1 MKKAYLLLIAMAAL
15 LMACNTHKG
24 FVSSPSQNQD
34 PKVDLGYTYANSDI
48 HAGSAS
54 TLKTKNEVG
63 SLSEFMRKVPGL
75 LVYGNGQNATIRVR
89 AVTNSFYGNNDP
101 LFIID
106 GTRVG
111 NSFSTVA
118 GMLSA
123 GEVERVTV
131 LKDPSDTG
139 IYGFAG
145 SNGVIIIRTKK
156 K

>member
-1 MKKAYLLLIAMAAL
+1 MKKAYLLFITIAAL
-15 LMACNTHKG
+15 LMACN
-24 FVSSPSQNQD
+24 SQRVVTSGSQMQD
-34 PKVDLGYTYANSDI
+34 PKIDLGYTYANSAN
-48 HAGSAS
+48 HTGSAS

-75 LVYGNGQNATIRVR
+75 LVYGEGLNATVRVR
-89 AVTNSFYGNNDP
+89 AVTSSFFGNNDP

-111 NSFSTVA
+111 NSFNTVA

-123 GEVERVTV
+123 GDIDRVTV

-145 SNGVIIIRTKK
+145 TNGVIIIRTKK